1 MRFLKSRTIS
11 IGLALAFALI
21 QLFLMYQF
29 VLITLCVFAQNL
41 EPFAENDTVKKIC
54 CTEEE
59 TSTNG
64 KEEEQQEEETTDE
77 ETSQQ
82 QQEESQNG
90 ETTQDGNGSE
100 QQEDGEQP
108 QPQPEPEPPP
118 PPEPTVI
125 QCLGDSITY
134 GSPYGGSSST
144 YPARLQAKLNAAYGA
159 GSTTVINH
167 GVGGFRADQ
176 VLANVNAWLQA
187 DNPDIVLLK
196 IGGNDLLQET
206 VPQTPEKFLE
216 VVSQTKSEVQQIVN
230 AVKAHIN
237 PDGSHP
243 KVILS
248 AFIPN
253 LYVGVLGSAGI
264 AYYNSNLST
273 VSNVDRYFTSNW
285 NSFYD
290 TETGQA
296 ESSLMADEFHP
307 NITGYSIMSE
317 NWYAQVISFL

>member
-1 MRFLKSRTIS
+1 MKFLKSKTIS
-11 IGLALAFALI
+11 FSLASIFALI
-21 QLFLMYQF
+21 QLFLISQLSLNAF
-29 VLITLCVFAQNL
+29 CLFAPKVETL
-41 EPFAENDTVKKIC
+41 AENGTVKDVC
-54 CTEEE
+54 CTQEES
-59 TSTNG
+59 STNG
-64 KEEEQQEEETTDE
+64 EEEEQEEETTDE

-90 ETTQDGNGSE
+90 ETTQDGNGSK
-100 QQEDGEQP
+100 QQEDEE
-108 QPQPEPEPPP
+108 QPQPEPEPEPP

-144 YPARLQAKLNAAYGA
+144 YPARLQAKLDAAYGA
-159 GSTTVINH
+159 GTTTVVNR
-167 GVGGFRADQ
+167 GVGGYRADQ
-176 VLANVNAWLQA
+176 VLASVGGWLQA

-206 VPQTPEKFLE
+206 VPQTPEKFLQ
-216 VVSQTKSEVQQIVN
+216 VVSQTKTEVQQIVN
-230 AVKAHIN
+230 VVKAHIN

-253 LYVGVLGSAGI
+253 LYEGVLGSAGI
-264 AYYNSNLST
+264 AYYNTNLSA

-290 TETGQA
+290 SSTGQA
-296 ESSLMADEFHP
+296 KAYGRRVSP
-307 NITGYSIMSE
+307 K
-317 NWYAQVISFL
+317 